1 MGALPMKTT
10 YEKVYHQLEKE
21 HFWFKARR
29 KYILNAVAEANR
41 NSRILDIGCSSG
53 ILLHELIQLGFNKEN
68 MFGVDI
74 SAQAI
79 DNCKASGL
87 ENTYVMDAQHISL
100 NEQFDII
107 IASDC
112 LEHLKEDET
121 ALKNWRQ
128 LLKPDGTAYIFVPAF
143 MSLWSNHD
151 VVNMH
156 YRRYGRKELNEK
168 LRSNGFRIQESGFWN
183 VFLFLPIFVYRWIS
197 KLIPTRKSGTGNL
210 DKLPPFNKLLIGLLS
225 FENQILRHIR
235 FPFGVSCYVFVKK
248 S

>member
-1 MGALPMKTT
+1 MNTT
-10 YEKVYHQLEKE
+10 YEKCYHQLEKE

-29 KYILNAVAEANR
+29 KYILDAVAGADR

-53 ILLHELIQLGFNKEN
+53 ILLHELIQLGFKKEN
-68 MFGVDI
+68 LFGVDI

-79 DNCKASGL
+79 ENCKASGL
-87 ENTYVMDAQHISL
+87 QNTYVMDAQHITL
-100 NEQFDII
+100 DEQFDII

-128 LLKPDGTAYIFVPAF
+128 LLKPQGTAYIFVPAF
-143 MSLWSNHD
+143 MSLWSHHD

-156 YRRYGRKELNEK
+156 YRRYGRNELNDK
-168 LRSNGFRIQESGFWN
+168 LRNNGFRIQQSGFWN
-183 VFLFLPIFVYRWIS
+183 VFLFLPILLYRWIS
-197 KLIPTRKSGTGNL
+197 KLLPPGKSNTGNL
-210 DKLPPFNKLLIGLLS
+210 NKLPPLNKLLIGLLR
-225 FENQILRHIR
+225 FENRLIRHIN
-235 FPFGVSCYVFVKK
+235 FPFGVSCYAIVKR